1 MLCAESTVC
10 HDASYSYRFEHLLQT
25 LQVTY
30 KVHSMFHFETDNS
43 NANVSKFVNNL
54 DINAIKIVAC
64 RFNFRKYLTC
74 VMPEKKKKNT
84 FIRNMGQS
92 ILYGLYANI
101 NIQSIIALLCCQI
114 FLGTECII

>member
-74 VMPEKKKKNT
+74 VMPEKKKKTLLLGIWDNQ
-84 FIRNMGQS
+84 FYMVCMLIS
-92 ILYGLYANI
+92 IFKVLLLYCAAKY
-101 NIQSIIALLCCQI
+101 
-114 FLGTECII
+114 F